1 MAKDKFKERHIVVM
15 DGLLDKENG
24 IYILIV
30 NGQPIRINTVLDK
43 FVGCQVS
50 FSLKEERDLE

>member
-1 MAKDKFKERHIVVM
+1 MAKGKFKERHIVVM
-15 DGLLDKENG
+15 DGFLNKENE
-24 IYILIV
+24 IYTLIV
-30 NGQPIRINTVLDK
+30 NGQPIQIGAVLDK